1 MVFWRPWPIQVA
13 GWVGVGTHGGPAGC
27 CRDWVHF
34 GASPRDAN
42 QDSADTLTYTLKCI
56 AELEEKH
63 GGADPASWRWG
74 DGTPCA
80 DVFAADDAK
89 RKHDSLKAKAATL
102 QQVPDGADGS
112 GATRDRSRSPRRSQ
126 VPASSGA

>member
-1 MVFWRPWPIQVA
+1 M
-13 GWVGVGTHGGPAGC
+13 HL
-27 CRDWVHF
+27 

-42 QDSADTLTYTLKCI
+42 QDSADTLTYTLKFI

-102 QQVPDGADGS
+102 QQVSYGAAGT
-112 GATRDRSRSPRRSQ
+112 GATRERSRSPRQ
-126 VPASSGA
+126 PAAPHERVGA